1 MGFNGR
7 IAVLG
12 GGSGGHTMAADLTLK
27 GYEVNL
33 CEAPEFEEGF
43 RKVLGSQE
51 VTLIDMEGNERT
63 VRLHRATVDFE
74 EAVRGAKYI
83 MIAVPGFG
91 RKRFFEGIMPY
102 LEGGQTIVT
111 WAGSFSALTY
121 MRMLRESGMRQD
133 ITLSEVQT
141 LPWACRLE
149 APGRVRIHAENARL
163 IVATLPSGRVARV
176 VEDLSGMYEVI
187 PAENVMSTSLNN
199 LNAIVHPA
207 GTILNAGWVDT
218 LKRDFGLY
226 RHGTT
231 LSVTRA
237 IRAVY
242 EEVRRVAEALGV
254 RMIEYPEESF
264 HTKGTLMTAYV
275 RVIGDKDELAGD
287 VSGPSSM
294 THRYVSED
302 VPFGLVPISRLAESC
317 GVKVP
322 IIDGLISLA
331 SAINQ
336 TDYLEQGLSLEDL
349 GISGMGK
356 DELMRVLEEGLGAC
370 RDLG

>member
-1 MGFNGR
+1 MSFDGR

-33 CEAPEFEEGF
+33 CEAPEFEESF
-43 RKVLGSQE
+43 KRVLERQK
-51 VTLIDMEGNERT
+51 VTLVDMEGNERD
-63 VRLHRATVDFE
+63 VRLNRATVDFE
-74 EAVRGAKYI
+74 EAVDGVDYI

-91 RKRFFEGIMPY
+91 RRRFFEGMMPY
-102 LEGGQTIVT
+102 LKDGQTIVT
-111 WAGSFSALTY
+111 WAGSFSALMY
-121 MRMLRESGMRQD
+121 ARMLRESGIKKD

-163 IVATLPSGRVARV
+163 LVATLPSRRVDRV
-176 VEDLSGMYEVI
+176 VEDLSGMYELL

-199 LNAIVHPA
+199 LNAIVHPV
-207 GTILNAGWVDT
+207 GTLLNAGWVDT
-218 LKRDFGLY
+218 LKQEFGLY

-231 LSVTRA
+231 SSVARS
-237 IRAVY
+237 IKAVY
-242 EEVRRVAEALGV
+242 EEVKRVAEALGV

-264 HTKGTLMTAYV
+264 FAKGTLMTAYV

-302 VPFGLVPISRLAESC
+302 VPFGLVPISRLAHKF

-322 IIDGLISLA
+322 IIDGIIALT

-336 TDYLEQGLSLEDL
+336 TDYLEQGLSLEDM
-349 GISGMGK
+349 GIAGMDK
-356 DELMRVLEEGLGAC
+356 DELMRVLEEGFGAPS
-370 RDLG
+370 